1 MENNPKL
8 YLSILSAASIA
19 LFATG
24 GLNAGF
30 GSAYFTGLSMVSAHY
45 AWQIYTL
52 DIKNREKCWKLF

>member
-8 YLSILSAASIA
+8 NLSILSAASIA

-30 GSAYFTGLSMVSAHY
+30 GSAYYTGLSLVSAHY
-45 AWQIYTL
+45 IW
-52 DIKNREKCWKLF
+52 